1 MGGLPICQVHSAS
14 CWVGGLCSSSGGS
27 RGILHLGAQSLAQ
40 GSQNL
45 DQPVP
50 CLRHPAFRRRVEAV
64 ALQPRSVCLKFS
76 KP

>member
-40 GSQNL
+40 GSQTL
-45 DQPVP
+45 PSPFHACGTPLFTGAWRRWP
-50 CLRHPAFRRRVEAV
+50 CNHDLCA
-64 ALQPRSVCLKFS
+64 
-76 KP
+76 